1 MSVHIRLQRNRE
13 SGKRDS
19 NPRPQPW
26 QGCALPTELFPQE
39 RAEPFRTATSLRT
52 CSEPASSPCGR
63 GAREVHGDGGEGDRT
78 PDLVNAIQALSQLSY
93 APSRQP
99 HAVRTKAGHL
109 EPRSIALCIWRVNET
124 GPSEIVCGQYFAA
137 PSRVVADLRWLPQI
151 LSDRGL
157 STVEMRRCIRNRR
170 RS

>member
-1 MSVHIRLQRNRE
+1 MSVRIRFQQNRE

-26 QGCALPTELFPQE
+26 QGCALPTELFPHE

-78 PDLVNAIQALSQLSY
+78 PDLVNAIHALSQLSY
-93 APSRQP
+93 APAIFS
-99 HAVRTKAGHL
+99 H
-109 EPRSIALCIWRVNET
+109 
-124 GPSEIVCGQYFAA
+124 PSELPAPDAVAA
-137 PSRVVADLRWLPQI
+137 AARKRSRRPSERQA
-151 LSDRGL
+151 
-157 STVEMRRCIRNRR
+157 
-170 RS
+170 